1 MNKEKLL
8 EEAKRIHSLKD
19 RGVMQIESKE
29 FIRRFAGEDS
39 DFYKKLNNP
48 IRDWNEYE
56 RRMKNVMG
64 SFIKFTES
72 GLLSNLSYEREIQIE
87 TVSDLLDQANE
98 LLNNKKIHPVA
109 PAVIIGAALEEFLR
123 NWLEDSGLDIESI
136 KKSIDSYSQELRK
149 LDLINKQD
157 SKDILS
163 WAGTRNDAAHGN
175 FEEVNDRKRIK
186 LMLEGVNLFIRKYT
200 PE

>member
-1 MNKEKLL
+1 
-8 EEAKRIHSLKD
+8 
-19 RGVMQIESKE
+19 MQIESKE
-29 FIRRFAGEDS
+29 FIRRFVGEES

-56 RRMKNVMG
+56 RRMKNVMA
-64 SFIKFTES
+64 SFIKFLEN
-72 GLLSNLSYEREIQIE
+72 GLLSKLSYEREIQIE
-87 TVSDLLDQANE
+87 TVSDFLDQAHV
-98 LLNNKKIHPVA
+98 LLTNKKIHPAA

-123 NWLEDSGLDIESI
+123 NWLEDLGKDLETM
-136 KKSIDSYSQELRK
+136 KKSIDAYSQELRK
-149 LDLINKQD
+149 LDFINKQD

-175 FEEVNDRKRIK
+175 FEEVNDRNRIK
-186 LMLEGVNLFIRKYT
+186 LMLEGVNLFIRKHT

>member
-8 EEAKRIHSLKD
+8 DEARRIHSLND
-19 RGVMQIESKE
+19 RGVLQIESKE
-29 FIRRFAGEDS
+29 FIRRFVGEDS

-56 RRMKNVMG
+56 RRMKNVMA
-64 SFIKFTES
+64 SFIRFTEN
-72 GLLSNLSYEREIQIE
+72 GLLSKLSYEREIQIE
-87 TVSDLLDQANE
+87 TVSDLLEQANE
-98 LLNNKKIHPVA
+98 LLSNKKIHPVA
-109 PAVIIGAALEEFLR
+109 PTVIIAAALEEFLR
-123 NWLEDSGLDIESI
+123 NWLEDNGVDLESM

-149 LDLINKQD
+149 LDLIKKQD

-175 FEEVNDRKRIK
+175 FEEVNDRNRIK